1 MASTGSSATTE
12 SVLDHHLDAFATQD
26 MEEMLAD
33 YTDDSVVI
41 TNTAGTFHGL
51 DEIRTLFEGLFAE
64 FEQEGVDF
72 QLDRKVVED
81 DIAYIVW
88 HAETPDNSYEFAT
101 DTFHV
106 HDGVISTQTLG
117 AVVNPKN

>member
-1 MASTGSSATTE
+1 MASTSLSATTE
-12 SVLDHHLDAFATQD
+12 SVLDHHLDAFMDQNMD
-26 MEEMLAD
+26 EMLAD

-41 TNTAGTFHGL
+41 TNTSGTFRGL

-64 FEQEGVDF
+64 FGQGDVEF
-72 QLDRKVVED
+72 QLDTRVVEG

-106 HDGVISTQTLG
+106 HDGAISTQTLG
-117 AVVNPKN
+117 AVVTSKR

>member
-1 MASTGSSATTE
+1 MVSTSTSATTE
-12 SVLDHHLDAFATQD
+12 SVLDHHLDAFMDQNMD
-26 MEEMLAD
+26 EMMAD
-33 YTDDSVVI
+33 YTDDSVVV
-41 TNTAGTFHGL
+41 TNTSGTFHGR

-64 FEQEGVDF
+64 FGQGDVEF
-72 QLDRKVVED
+72 QLDEQVVEG

-106 HDGVISTQTLG
+106 HDGVIATQTLG
-117 AVVNPKN
+117 AVVDPKH